1 MTTNPEHYTDAG
13 DAADRPSQRDQ
24 FLDDVIVTAVEGGVG
39 YWSFAQ
45 AYRWH
50 RDGDYDTPPEDGV
63 TVELRAIED
72 GDDPQ
77 DWTRVDRALIAA
89 AMERLASGPVHS
101 LHDSI
106 RGRLVGQ
113 YVIARDGRWM
123 DGGDYDFDAGDAD
136 IIVQVGLFGEVVYG

>member
-113 YVIARDGRWM
+113 YVIARDG
-123 DGGDYDFDAGDAD
+123 GEYDFDAGDAD

>member
-1 MTTNPEHYTDAG
+1 MTRP
-13 DAADRPSQRDQ
+13 DRPSQRDQ
-24 FLDDVIVTAVEGGVG
+24 FLDDVIITAVEGGVG

-50 RDGDYDTPPEDGV
+50 RDGDEDTPPEDGV

-72 GDDPQ
+72 GDDPKN
-77 DWTRVDRALIAA
+77 WTRVDRALIAA
-89 AMERLASGPVHS
+89 AMERLAAGPVES

-113 YVIARDGRWM
+113 YVIARDG
-123 DGGDYDFDAGDAD
+123 GDYDFDAGDAD
-136 IIVQVGLFGEVVYG
+136 IIVQTGLFGEVVYG